1 VAVAA
6 GRLTLVNAK
15 LHATIQDMTPKEAD
29 VIKSN
34 TSLPLD
40 TGNFNEAQKK
50 AHASLAKTPRSEG
63 K

>member
-1 VAVAA
+1 
-6 GRLTLVNAK
+6 
-15 LHATIQDMTPKEAD
+15 MTPKEAD